1 MRAGRRPR
9 ERIAVPL
16 TLIILAGAL
25 GLGRALA
32 QAPARGSVEP
42 SPVAAYP
49 IIAFIRIEREDVF
62 DLSNEEDRH
71 FPYTLANRLHVVTR
85 EEVIRRE
92 LLFREGD
99 PADPDVLYETERNL
113 RRLTFLHPNTRI
125 EVLPRDDGRV
135 DIVVRTRD
143 TWTTRPELSFKR
155 EANETTAR
163 FVILE
168 GNLFGHGKT
177 ASVSYK
183 KDLDRDSGGVLYSD
197 PRLGGTWWTLDGSYF
212 DRSDGLL
219 WSIGADRP
227 FYSLLT
233 PRGGGGLA
241 SHFSQVTNLRLDGDE
256 APGFRHRRTDVRL
269 GFARALRASYEE
281 VRRLQC
287 SFRLEDSRFSL
298 EPGEPPLAAPPPV
311 GGADYVAL
319 PEDRHFRV
327 LEVEY
332 RASDI
337 DFIKVNYLD
346 KFDRYQDVNLG
357 RDWSAALGISPAAL
371 GDDRT
376 RLFFRGRYERWF
388 RPSVFNYLRARG
400 ATTGRF
406 RSGVGEDVI
415 TEIDLTHYFLGL
427 PRQTLVAHLGQA
439 WGHNLDGD
447 HQFLLGADTGLRG
460 YDSRRFDGNKRLM
473 MNVEDR
479 VYLTYDWLHLL
490 SIGVAAFADAGYV
503 WRAGRGQDLGDL
515 VGDVG
520 VGLRFDLTRSA
531 SGSTF
536 RIDYAYPL
544 NRVGQEE
551 NSRGVLSVAGGLAF

>member
-9 ERIAVPL
+9 TRIADPL
-16 TLIILAGAL
+16 ALTILTCAL
-25 GLGRALA
+25 GVVRTLA
-32 QAPARGSVEP
+32 QAPAD
-42 SPVAAYP
+42 SPAGPPPAATHP
-49 IIAFIRIEREDVF
+49 IIASIHIEREDVF
-62 DLSNEEDRH
+62 DLSREEDRH
-71 FPYTLANRLHVVTR
+71 FPYTLANRLHIVTR
-85 EEVIRRE
+85 EDVIRRE

-125 EVLPRDDGRV
+125 EVRPRDDGRV
-135 DIVVRTRD
+135 DVVVHTRD

-155 EANETTAR
+155 EANETTAH
-163 FVILE
+163 FALLE
-168 GNLFGHGKT
+168 GNLLGRGKT

-183 KDLDRDSGGVLYSD
+183 KELDRDSGGILYSD

-219 WSIGADRP
+219 WSIGAERP

-233 PRGGGGLA
+233 PRGGGGFA

-256 APGFRHRRTDVRL
+256 APGFRHRRTDVRIGYAL
-269 GFARALRASYEE
+269 ALRASYRE
-281 VRRLQC
+281 VRRIHFGFGLN
-287 SFRLEDSRFSL
+287 DSRFSL
-298 EPGEPPLAAPPPV
+298 EPGEPPLDVRPPL

-327 LEVEY
+327 LEMEY
-332 RASDI
+332 RASNV

-346 KFDRYQDVNLG
+346 KFDRTQDINLG

-371 GDDRT
+371 GDDHT
-376 RLFFRGRYERWF
+376 HLFVRGEYARWFQPSLFNYVRARALARGRLKSWI
-388 RPSVFNYLRARG
+388 
-400 ATTGRF
+400 
-406 RSGVGEDVI
+406 GEDVI
-415 TEIDLTHYFLGL
+415 GEIDLTHYYLGL

-460 YDSRRFDGNKRLM
+460 YDSRRFDGNKRLL
-473 MNVEDR
+473 MNFEDR
-479 VYLTYDWLHLL
+479 VYLTFDWLHLL
-490 SIGVAAFADAGYV
+490 SVGFATFADAGYV
-503 WRAGRGQDLGDL
+503 WRAGGGQDLGDL
-515 VGDVG
+515 VADVG
-520 VGLRFDLTRSA
+520 VGLRFDVTRNG

-536 RIDYAYPL
+536 RIDWAYPL

-551 NSRGVLSVAGGLAF
+551 NSRGVLSVASGLAW